1 MKKVVSVPRIHATSI
16 TNQTVVYPT
25 DPLTAV
31 EVDFITNLIKT
42 NSSISNLF
50 NPTDVSKTAVFLEVL
65 LKEPEKVYVN
75 QFENDSTLPLKR
87 KARILVYNNIN
98 NNTYEIILSLREPSD
113 LTNPIAVID
122 KTTLIKD
129 VMYPNNNYDNYP
141 ISDPFGGTQAY
152 DYFPRSELIDLVRSD
167 VRLMNLLKEYN
178 VTDDMLNPDNA
189 DNSDYIY
196 PYAFYTFESFRQLSK
211 IDIRADDIIPSC
223 AKNHRYMPAGFF
235 NQKAIPGDIIIET
248 ANWGFVEGIFIIV
261 DCNEK
266 SIYKIVQDCSKIPEN
281 KNEPPVPIP
290 VSDPYPVISHPP
302 LKPIATSMPDGV
314 SFIVDEVN
322 DIHKVSWDNW
332 EFHWNYQRSGLNLY
346 NISYTETTEQ
356 SSEKRKILYKLNAS
370 DTLVVYNSTEP
381 LIERNYVSADSH
393 NWPILQRLQTLVPGR
408 DVPGYAHLYPIVT
421 MDAFG
426 NSRVI
431 NDSVAIYEQES
442 DLAWRVNQGVIDYNG
457 WPNLEFNTNYGD
469 FKQLTGCRQR
479 ELVIRTIFSGF
490 YYLFMYSYVFR
501 QDGSIEC
508 YCDLMG
514 QTTNQWVTYEPS
526 GELKNEGVRGSL
538 ISKQQVGLN
547 HTHSVVYRMD
557 FDIDSNNP
565 NGGGNSVEEQNAY
578 VEKDK
583 KINPA
588 GQVVRYEHNI
598 LKTEAEAKRNNKI
611 SRNRSWTVLNPQS
624 LNRLGKP
631 RGYELWTVGPNGNS
645 VSLARNDSQAH
656 LHLGYLKHHFF
667 VTKYHDDEQYAS
679 GEFPVLNNRRTGL
692 DKYQCSCNNENIE
705 NEDIVVWYNRMF
717 AHTPHTED
725 YPFINSHRIGVSLK
739 PEDFFGM
746 NPICSLEQVTTVT
759 ENGHIGQPTLFPY
772 SSANSN
778 QSK

>member
-1 MKKVVSVPRIHATSI
+1 MKNI
-16 TNQTVVYPT
+16 TNKVRSTSVTYQTVAYPT
-25 DPLTAV
+25 DPLTSI
-31 EVDFITNLIKT
+31 EIDFLTNLIKT

-65 LKEPEKVYVN
+65 LKEPEKAYVN
-75 QFENDSTLPLKR
+75 AFEENPTLPLNR
-87 KARILVYNNIN
+87 KARVLVYNNVN
-98 NNTYEIILSLREPSD
+98 NDAYEIILSLREPSD
-113 LTNPIAVID
+113 LINPIAVID
-122 KTTLIKD
+122 KINLIKD
-129 VMYPNNNYDNYP
+129 TMYPNNNYDNYP
-141 ISDPFGGTQAY
+141 ISDPFGGKQAY
-152 DYFPRSELIDLVRSD
+152 DYFPRSELIALVRND
-167 VRLMNLLKEYN
+167 VEIMKRLEKYN
-178 VTDDMLNPDNA
+178 VTDEMLNPDNSN
-189 DNSDYIY
+189 DSNYIY

-211 IDIRADDIIPSC
+211 VDIRADDIIPAN

-235 NQKAIPGDIIIET
+235 NQISIPKDIIVET

-261 DCNEK
+261 DCNDK
-266 SIYKIVQDCSKIPEN
+266 TIYKIVEDRSKRPKN
-281 KNEPPVPIP
+281 KNEPPIP
-290 VSDPYPVISHPP
+290 LSVSDPYPVIYHPP
-302 LKPIATSMPDGV
+302 LKPIATSMPEGV
-314 SFIVDEVN
+314 SFVVDELN
-322 DIHKVSWDNW
+322 DMHKVSWDNW

-346 NISYTETTEQ
+346 NIYYTEN
-356 SSEKRKILYKLNAS
+356 SDKRKILYKLNAS
-370 DTLVVYNSTEP
+370 DTVVVYNSTEP

-426 NSRVI
+426 NSVVKK
-431 NDSVAIYEQES
+431 DSVAIYEQES
-442 DLAWRVNQGVIDYNG
+442 DLAWRVNQGVIDSNG
-457 WPNLEFNTNYGD
+457 WPNYEFNTNYGD

-514 QTTNQWVTYEPS
+514 QTTNQWIAYDPLTP
-526 GELKNEGVRGSL
+526 GEIENEEVRGSL
-538 ISKQQVGLN
+538 IAKQQVGLN
-547 HTHSVVYRMD
+547 HTHSVVFRMD
-557 FDIDSNNP
+557 FDIDSNNSC
-565 NGGGNSVEEQNAY
+565 GGGNSVEEQNAY
-578 VEKDK
+578 VVEDK

-588 GQVVRYEHNI
+588 GQVVRYERTI
-598 LKTEAEAKRNNKI
+598 LKNENEARRDNKI
-611 SRNRSWTVLNPQS
+611 CRNRSWSVFNPQS

-631 RGYELWTVGPNGNS
+631 RGYELFSIGPNGNS

-656 LHLGYLKHHFF
+656 LHLGFLKHHLF

-679 GEFPVLNNRRTGL
+679 GEFPVLTNKKTGIY
-692 DKYQCSCNNENIE
+692 KYQCDNENIE
-705 NEDIVVWYNRMF
+705 NDDVVVWYNRMF

-725 YPFINSHRIGVSLK
+725 YPFINLHRIGVSLN

-759 ENGHIGQPTLFPY
+759 KDGDIGQPTLFTYLP
-772 SSANSN
+772 ANN
-778 QSK
+778 LNK